1 MSQGPR
7 ISRMSVRARGRESI
21 FASSADQYR
30 GDAAAICSPNLRECV
45 LAMED
50 CAEEVALL
58 FSARLMLLRLTLYIP
73 GVRST
78 ATPSKWHVRSASNE

>member
-1 MSQGPR
+1 M
-7 ISRMSVRARGRESI
+7 SRMSVRSRGRESI
-21 FASSADQYR
+21 FASSADYYR

-58 FSARLMLLRLTLYIP
+58 PDHLASLALTLLISCRRTKP
-73 GVRST
+73 NNSCEMVPLICRG
-78 ATPSKWHVRSASNE
+78 